1 MTDEQRAALR
11 DAWLSEL
18 WPVCREH
25 HQTKDERLD
34 AQARND
40 LLTERRERRG
50 AA

>member
-1 MTDEQRAALR
+1 MTPDQESYR
-11 DAWLSEL
+11 DLWMSEC
-18 WPVCREH
+18 WKPVREW

-34 AQARND
+34 VQARND